1 MRCYS
6 LVLSTGLLA
15 ASAWIPGSDSFLF
28 RHKINSGISETN
40 IPTSSSN
47 FNADCRKIQT
57 SMKAT
62 SVDVKTFAREAEAKK
77 ICPLLPPPEDI
88 HATFEAAMG

>member
-1 MRCYS
+1 

-28 RHKINSGISETN
+28 RHKINSSISETN
-40 IPTSSSN
+40 VRTGSSSN
-47 FNADCRKIQT
+47 FNEDCRKLQT

-62 SVDVKTFAREAEAKK
+62 SMDVKTFAREAEAKE